1 MSLFAGVREL
11 SDGATIAVRVAPRAS
26 RTTITGVMGEGAE
39 AVLKIALTAPPV
51 DGRANQELIDYFAEI
66 LDVSRSSVEIASGQQ
81 SRNKV
86 VRVRGRTASEISS
99 TLSKLFS

>member
-1 MSLFAGVREL
+1 
-11 SDGATIAVRVAPRAS
+11 
-26 RTTITGVMGEGAE
+26 VMGEGAE

-66 LDVSRSSVEIASGQQ
+66 LDVSRSSVEIASGSQ

-99 TLSKLFS
+99 TLSKFFS